1 MSSQYSRPV
10 MPIQMADLNIFDAS
24 YVWLSLYFFL
34 NLALTLYNKA
44 VMQLFDFPFPWTL
57 TGVHALCGAIGSYS
71 FYWLGIF
78 TPARLN
84 ERESMVMLLF
94 SVLYTINIAISN
106 VSL

>member
-1 MSSQYSRPV
+1 MSSQYSSSPI
-10 MPIQMADLNIFDAS
+10 PIQMAELNILDTS
-24 YVWLSLYFFL
+24 YLWLSLYFFL

-44 VMQLFDFPFPWTL
+44 VMQLYDFPFPWTL
-57 TGVHALCGAIGSYS
+57 TGVHALCGAIGSYL
-71 FYWLGIF
+71 FYWFGIF